1 MMCTK
6 SVFRKVIDYEE
17 ARAVLEEM
25 RRNKRV
31 SSGYAAFDELTG
43 GLIPGG
49 VTLIGSRPAM
59 GKTALALGIV
69 NRLSQALSGAILI
82 FSPRVRSSEVVVRLL
97 SIGTNLKA
105 DKLLDGSLPAEE
117 LVEKYAACFC
127 SQKCNIKIETLSAPS
142 LENIRRHSHRLPNLR
157 LLVVDNMEC
166 ICQPDELR
174 KPGVKWDE
182 AYEPKEKILRFLK
195 DLAQE
200 LDVPVICTAQLH
212 RCLER
217 RKDKRPILADLK
229 KIDIPEELPDQ
240 IVFLYRDR
248 YYDPFGKEDAECI
261 VAKNTRGGVGTV
273 RLGWNREIGSFTD
286 ILQTERK

>member
-1 MMCTK
+1 MCAK
-6 SVFRKVIDYEE
+6 SVFRKVINFAE
-17 ARAVLEEM
+17 ARDLLVRM
-25 RRNKRV
+25 RLDKRV
-31 SSGYAAFDELTG
+31 TSGYEAFDELTG

-69 NRLSQALSGAILI
+69 NRLSQALSGTILI
-82 FSPRVRSSEVVVRLL
+82 FSPRVRSSEVVIRLL
-97 SIGTNLKA
+97 SIGMNLEA
-105 DKLLDGSLPAEE
+105 DKMLDGSLSPEE
-117 LVEKYAACFC
+117 LVEKYAVCFF
-127 SQKCNIKIETLSAPS
+127 SQKCNIKIETLTAPS
-142 LENIRRHSHRLPNLR
+142 LENIRWHSYRIPNLR

-166 ICQPDELR
+166 ICEPDELR

-182 AYEPKEKILRFLK
+182 AYEPKDKILRFLK

-200 LDVPVICTAQLH
+200 LDVPVICTAHLH
-212 RCLER
+212 RSLEH

-248 YYDPFGKEDAECI
+248 YYDPFGEEDAECI
-261 VAKNTRGGVGTV
+261 VAKNNRGEIGTV
-273 RLGWNREIGSFTD
+273 RLAWNWEIGSFTD
-286 ILQTERK
+286 KS